1 MSRQEEPP
9 SERRSS
15 SSRTVDA
22 RQLWSG
28 GAATAVVA
36 ALIALVGILVCR
48 WLFNIPILAPRQ
60 DGAWGDASTAGYAIT
75 AAAAALVA
83 TAIMHLLLLT
93 TPRPQMFFSWIIGLA
108 TVIAVVYPFSTTAP
122 LSQKVATAFIN
133 LVLGTAIGSLI
144 NGTAAR
150 VIRRRA
156 ITGGDQPNYPSSTL
170 GNGPAQ
176 AGPVVAPAGSLHPGG
191 VPRPCQNRPKTTV
204 TNGHPRAARTA
215 SDLGTRRLTPARNDL
230 LGPGYPWWDARSGRN
245 IGGGRCPLN
254 AGWCRQDSAASASDA
269 MHQVIDGGEPAW
281 LITAALARS
290 ARGRGRTPPARSG
303 RTERSPPAGVFPPTM
318 PAIHHMPPG
327 RPATTRR

>member
-22 RQLWSG
+22 RQLWYG

-93 TPRPQMFFSWIIGLA
+93 TPRPPMVFSWIIGLA

-122 LSQKVATAFIN
+122 LSQKVATAVIN
-133 LVLGTAIGSLI
+133 LVLGAAIGSLI
-144 NGTAAR
+144 YGTAAR
-150 VIRRRA
+150 VIRRQA
-156 ITGGDQPNYPSSTL
+156 ITGGYQPNYPSSTP
-170 GNGPAQ
+170 GN
-176 AGPVVAPAGSLHPGG
+176 
-191 VPRPCQNRPKTTV
+191 
-204 TNGHPRAARTA
+204 
-215 SDLGTRRLTPARNDL
+215 
-230 LGPGYPWWDARSGRN
+230 
-245 IGGGRCPLN
+245 
-254 AGWCRQDSAASASDA
+254 
-269 MHQVIDGGEPAW
+269 
-281 LITAALARS
+281 
-290 ARGRGRTPPARSG
+290 
-303 RTERSPPAGVFPPTM
+303 
-318 PAIHHMPPG
+318 
-327 RPATTRR
+327 